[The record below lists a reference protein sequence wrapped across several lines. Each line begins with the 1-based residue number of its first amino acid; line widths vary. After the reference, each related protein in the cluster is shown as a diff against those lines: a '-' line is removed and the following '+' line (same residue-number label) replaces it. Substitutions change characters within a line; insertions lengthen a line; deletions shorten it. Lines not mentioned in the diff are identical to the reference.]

1 MAITRNRNEDIEKI
15 LDNEHYQTVG
25 GKRNRNELE
34 SYEDVNIGTIV
45 FNITNLPRHRCEEFR
60 SIATIEEGELFQSK
74 LDRFAIYRYTRD
86 EEQVAV
92 TLNQNIKMCGRLLY
106 RTGIQEVY
114 VMLIEED
121 EQFLENKK
129 LKVMEYEEGILYEAE
144 LRGVMNS
151 LELSTDELYMDIN
164 YRICK
169 VQRRN

>member
-1 MAITRNRNEDIEKI
+1 M
-15 LDNEHYQTVG
+15 
-25 GKRNRNELE
+25 
-34 SYEDVNIGTIV
+34 
-45 FNITNLPRHRCEEFR
+45 
-60 SIATIEEGELFQSK
+60 FQSK
-74 LDRFAIYRYTRD
+74 LVRFAIYRYTRD

-129 LKVMEYEEGILYEAE
+129 LKAMEYEEGVIYEAE
-144 LRGVMNS
+144 LRGAMTS

-164 YRICK
+164 YKIFK
-169 VQRRN
+169 I